1 MNFLNRLKSYFG
13 FDEHDAN
20 IKQSDYGLDELKETV
35 VETPTKD
42 DEQTSVK
49 IDDAVIVEQPV
60 AAKDNVVDQRIF
72 NILEEDEAAKD
83 ASDGDEVGVAVPVY
97 KGPERWGCTCCCT
110 DLNRP
115 WPPMWAPQIQNQQDE
130 IGDSDEE
137 LDMEMIALTKPDAV
151 LSEDKSGFFVSIW
164 KCFTTVRSFKY

>member
-20 IKQSDYGLDELKETV
+20 IKQSNYGLDELKETV

-72 NILEEDEAAKD
+72 NILEEDEAAKE
-83 ASDGDEVGVAVPVY
+83 ASDGDEVGVAVEWV
-97 KGPERWGCTCCCT
+97 CTWRCCT
-110 DLNRP
+110 KP
-115 WPPMWAPQIQNQQDE
+115 WRCCTE
-130 IGDSDEE
+130 
-137 LDMEMIALTKPDAV
+137 PDAV
-151 LSEDKSGFFVSIW
+151 LSEDKFYF
-164 KCFTTVRSFKY
+164 

>member
-13 FDEHDAN
+13 FDKHDAN

-60 AAKDNVVDQRIF
+60 AAKDN

-83 ASDGDEVGVAVPVY
+83 ASDGDEVGVSC
-97 KGPERWGCTCCCT
+97 GWGWGCTCC
-110 DLNRP
+110 
-115 WPPMWAPQIQNQQDE
+115 
-130 IGDSDEE
+130 
-137 LDMEMIALTKPDAV
+137 
-151 LSEDKSGFFVSIW
+151 
-164 KCFTTVRSFKY
+164 